1 MRLPFAIAL
10 LISTAFSAHAQYKVV
25 GPDGRITYTDRPVAP
40 AIGSQVQTMR
50 TGGVPGQGAA
60 AAALPLEL
68 RNVVMRFPVTLYT
81 GTECPP
87 CDSARKLLQQ
97 RGVPFAERTI
107 STEDDANALLRVT
120 GGRSL
125 PSLMVGNQALRGLLD
140 TEWASTLDL
149 AGYPRESKLPRNYQA
164 PPAMPLVVRP
174 PAVAEA
180 AAPTRP
186 PADLPA
192 AAAPASGI
200 RF

>member
-1 MRLPFAIAL
+1 
-10 LISTAFSAHAQYKVV
+10 
-25 GPDGRITYTDRPVAP
+25 
-40 AIGSQVQTMR
+40 
-50 TGGVPGQGAA
+50 
-60 AAALPLEL
+60 
-68 RNVVMRFPVTLYT
+68 
-81 GTECPP
+81 
-87 CDSARKLLQQ
+87 
-97 RGVPFAERTI
+97 
-107 STEDDANALLRVT
+107 
-120 GGRSL
+120 
-125 PSLMVGNQALRGLLD
+125 LRGLLD